1 MEDFNDDDNDEIDKC
16 RQFVCNYRSKFIF
29 WSCCPLCTELLNN
42 FKVTVEDAFIER
54 SY

>member
-16 RQFVCNYRSKFIF
+16 RQFVCNYRSKFM
-29 WSCCPLCTELLNN
+29 SCCTLCTELLNN